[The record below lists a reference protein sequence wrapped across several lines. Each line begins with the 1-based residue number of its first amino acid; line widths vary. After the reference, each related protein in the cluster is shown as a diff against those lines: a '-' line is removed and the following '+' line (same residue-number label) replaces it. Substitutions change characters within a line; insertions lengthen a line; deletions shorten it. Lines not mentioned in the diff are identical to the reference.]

1 LRSELLLE
9 LKEKTIEQ
17 HVSPGV
23 ISKHDMHANA
33 IMHGR
38 IPGDVA
44 PVVRTV
50 HDHMWYGTVVCA
62 LLYYNIVDP

>member
-1 LRSELLLE
+1 
-9 LKEKTIEQ
+9 
-17 HVSPGV
+17 
-23 ISKHDMHANA
+23 
-33 IMHGR
+33 MHGR